1 MRSQQAYHTLS
12 QWLGL
17 PPVTQEEVA
26 VLQYGNALSAKEL
39 HQILPASVV
48 LIDLAALQKNNLYA
62 HRRLVL
68 AHAFVVLTSRSIED
82 TKAQMDSF
90 RPPDAVLFT
99 PDFSSVGLLQKEI
112 EKTVSALC
120 RLVFSSARAEN
131 AAIESMDYLG
141 LKCPMPIVRLSAYVR
156 KSNPTALDI
165 MADDRAFPADLKAW
179 AERSEARVEWLS
191 SPDALPFRVRLHF
204 AKKPPVI
211 PAPASSS
218 FVIKVPPELLAAS
231 TFPVSPVAL
240 ASASESTSLLPPP
253 VRELGLPLLAS
264 LDYNDKRSPLHLVA
278 LQKERKQHTKSG
290 LLRIETRDPQF
301 IQDVQHWCEQKDV
314 RFLHAQQSDQS
325 VVVWLALPAPSTS
338 SSSLSSISSKPPTEY
353 VGNNS
358 LPASS
363 PTPSPRS
370 PLSPASGNVVF
381 SRDTDTRTPTLQP
394 PIPIDS
400 LIDLPVPLA
409 SNATQPTSSGSFSL
423 PPDGLSHLS
432 ASSDSFEDL
441 APEPIPL
448 NFCGLKCPM
457 PIVQLSKQVR
467 EHPKHPLK
475 VSADDPAFP
484 VDLKAWCDIHGYI
497 VQKEKQQG
505 HVYHAW
511 LHKP

>member
-26 VLQYGNALSAKEL
+26 VLQYGNTLSAKEL
-39 HQILPASVV
+39 HQILPASCV
-48 LIDLAALQKNNLYA
+48 LIDVAALQKNNLYA

-68 AHAFVVLTSRSIED
+68 AHAFVVLTNRSIDD
-82 TKAQMDSF
+82 TKAQMASL
-90 RPPDAVLFT
+90 RPPDAVLYT
-99 PDFSSVGLLQKEI
+99 PDFSSVGLLQKELD
-112 EKTVSALC
+112 KTVSALC
-120 RLVFSSARAEN
+120 RLVFHSTRAEN
-131 AAIESMDYLG
+131 AEIESMDYLG
-141 LKCPMPIVRLSAYVR
+141 LKCPMPIVRLSAHVR
-156 KSNPTALDI
+156 KSNPASLDI

-179 AERSEARVEWLS
+179 AERSEARIEWLS

-231 TFPVSPVAL
+231 AASVAL
-240 ASASESTSLLPPP
+240 ASTSESTSLLPPS
-253 VRELGLPLLAS
+253 VRDLGLPLLAS

-278 LQKERKQHTKSG
+278 LQKERKQHTKAG

-325 VVVWLALPAPSTS
+325 VVVWLALPGSDPSTS
-338 SSSLSSISSKPPTEY
+338 SASLSSLSSRPSAGH
-353 VGNNS
+353 VANNP

-363 PTPSPRS
+363 PPPSPHGS
-370 PLSPASGNVVF
+370 LSPAPKNASF

-394 PIPIDS
+394 PISIDS
-400 LIDLPVPLA
+400 LIDFPVPLA
-409 SNATQPTSSGSFSL
+409 SNTTQPSSPGSFSL
-423 PPDGLSHLS
+423 PLDGLSHLS

-467 EHPKHPLK
+467 EHPKLPLK

-497 VQKEKQQG
+497 VQKEQQQG